1 MSYRNFIPEIWSE
14 AINRDLERMH
24 IFAKHT
30 NRQYEGEVS
39 QKGDSVRILG
49 IGSPTVTEVE
59 REAFNGL
66 SAAETIED
74 TSTVLRIDRMST
86 FNYKI
91 DDIDKRQAVKGI
103 MEALSAETSEKLAD
117 KQDRFIANL
126 SLDPLAVK
134 DEKTAYQLTKDNILD
149 KLMLVH
155 QKLMEND
162 VAFSTKVSVI
172 VSPAVAT
179 LYKQARIG
187 VDTDNS
193 SMLEN
198 GQIGKFDGM
207 DIYVSNNV
215 CTNVSGGKTLQLIQ
229 VKTDRA
235 IAFARPMTHTEA
247 YRPDLEFTDA
257 IKGFVL
263 YGAKI
268 VRPKEMFVM
277 NCYL

>member
-14 AINRDLERMH
+14 TINRDLERLH
-24 IFAKHT
+24 IFGKHT

-59 REAFNGL
+59 RENFAGL
-66 SAAETIED
+66 NAAETIED
-74 TSTVLRIDRMST
+74 TSTILRIDRMAT
-86 FNYKI
+86 FNYKVG
-91 DDIDKRQAVKGI
+91 DIDKRQAVKGI
-103 MEALSAETSEKLAD
+103 MEALSAETSEKLND
-117 KQDRFIANL
+117 KQDRFIADL
-126 SLDPLAVK
+126 SKDVLAVK

-172 VSPAVAT
+172 VPPAVAT
-179 LYKQARIG
+179 LYKQARVNI
-187 VDTDNS
+187 DTDNS

-215 CTNVSGGKTLQLIQ
+215 ATQTASGKTLQLIQ

-235 IAFARPMTHTEA
+235 IAFARPMIHTEA
-247 YRPDLEFTDA
+247 YRPDLDFEDCV
-257 IKGFVL
+257 KGFIL

-268 VRPKEMFVM
+268 VRPKEMIVM

>member
-1 MSYRNFIPEIWSE
+1 MAYKNFIPEIWSE
-14 AINRDLERMH
+14 AINRELERLH
-24 IFAKHT
+24 IFAKYT

-49 IGSPTVTEVE
+49 VGSPTVTLYDRDTFTEL
-59 REAFNGL
+59 AP
-66 SAAETIED
+66 AETVED
-74 TSTVLRIDRMST
+74 TSTILRIDQMAT

-91 DDIDKRQAVKGI
+91 GDIDKKQAVKGI
-103 MEALSAETSEKLAD
+103 MEALSTETSEKLAD
-117 KQDRFIANL
+117 VQDKHIANL
-126 SLDPLAVK
+126 SMDNLAVK

-149 KLMLVH
+149 KLMLAH

-162 VAFSTKVSVI
+162 VAYSTNIRVI
-172 VSPAVAT
+172 VPPAVAT
-179 LYKQARIG
+179 LYKQARVN

-193 SMLEN
+193 KMLEN

-215 CTNVSGGKTLQLIQ
+215 ATQAASGKTLQLIQ

-235 IAFARPMTHTEA
+235 IAYARPMIHTEA
-247 YRPDLEFTDA
+247 YRPDLSFEDC

-263 YGAKI
+263 FGSKI
-268 VRPKEMFVM
+268 VRPKEMVVM

>member
-1 MSYRNFIPEIWSE
+1 MSYKNFIPEIWSE
-14 AINRDLERMH
+14 SINRENERFCV
-24 IFAKHT
+24 FAKHT

-39 QKGDSVRILG
+39 KLGDSVRILG
-49 IGSPTVTEVE
+49 IGKPTITSYDVDEFT
-59 REAFNGL
+59 GL
-66 SAAETIED
+66 SAPEKVESTA
-74 TSTVLRIDRMST
+74 TVLRITKMDT
-86 FNYKI
+86 FNYGI
-91 DDIDKRQAVKGI
+91 DDIDKRQAVGGI
-103 MEALSAETSEKLAD
+103 MEALNTEASEGLAD

-134 DEKTAYQLTKDNILD
+134 DASTAYQLTKDNILD
-149 KLMLVH
+149 KLMVAH

-179 LYKQARIG
+179 LYKQARVNI
-187 VDTDNS
+187 DTDNS
-193 SMLEN
+193 AMLEN

-207 DIYVSNNV
+207 DIFVSNNV
-215 CTNVSGGKTLQLIQ
+215 ATKSSSGKTLQLIQ

-235 IAFARPMTHTEA
+235 IAFARPMIHTEP
-247 YRPDLEFTDA
+247 YRPEAQFEDA
-257 IKGFVL
+257 VKGFVL

-268 VRPKEMFVM
+268 VRPKEMIVM